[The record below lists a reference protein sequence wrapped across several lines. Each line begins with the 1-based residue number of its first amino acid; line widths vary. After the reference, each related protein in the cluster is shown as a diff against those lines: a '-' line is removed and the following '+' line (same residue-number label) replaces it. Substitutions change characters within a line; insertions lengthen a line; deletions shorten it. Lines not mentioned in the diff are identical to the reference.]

1 MLIIEIHVDNH
12 ENNAISTRASQV
24 REDAHTRPQN
34 RSGNLVRRFAENIKA
49 WIEERDTNSSHT
61 HGL

>member
-12 ENNAISTRASQV
+12 ENKPASTRASKN
-24 REDAHTRPQN
+24 REDDSTRSHDKGNSPIHT
-34 RSGNLVRRFAENIKA
+34 LTKAIKA
-49 WIEERDTNSSHT
+49 WFKDRETNSSHT